1 MIINKNYHEHFVITF
16 RVGFQL
22 PEGGAEDGL
31 VADDAL
37 LEEVVHGGAP
47 QEEPDQL
54 LADVRL
60 ARLVH
65 ARLKT

>member
-1 MIINKNYHEHFVITF
+1 MGDALVALLELEF
-16 RVGFQL
+16 
-22 PEGGAEDGL
+22 PERAAEDGL

-37 LEEVVHGGAP
+37 LEEVVHRRPP

-60 ARLVH
+60 GRLVH
-65 ARLKT
+65 ARLQGLINVH